1 MKTEMKSVYV
11 SFRKWIGSMRCC
23 GGEFTISFDKPVN
36 TSDSIY
42 APICEAKI
50 AVPEV
55 SEEDIELL
63 LNGAEIEA
71 IHKAKEELQAK
82 THQQLKAYDERLG
95 QLTAIELNTN
105 V

>member
-1 MKTEMKSVYV
+1 MKTEMKTVYV
-11 SFRKWIGSMRCC
+11 SFRKWIGSMRFCDS
-23 GGEFTISFDKPVN
+23 GFTVSFDKPVN

-55 SEEDIELL
+55 SKEDIELL

-71 IHKAKEELQAK
+71 LYAEKEKLQAD
-82 THQQLKAYDERLG
+82 THRKLMQIDERIG
-95 QLTAIELNTN
+95 QLTAIENKG
-105 V
+105 